1 MQGVYEKA
9 IQRIV
14 RQFKA
19 TPLRTVGKAE
29 PIYCVFCSNELD
41 VAISRYLFLFL
52 CTEMVSIATENVTQ
66 AYNIVATQELTVS
79 LADFRNNSGEHQLNR
94 NECISSDVWKWLED
108 FQPGFLWFI
117 FILGAIENSFVLI
130 VLCFHRSRCSV
141 AEIYLANMA
150 LADLI
155 LVCALPFWAIN
166 ISNGFEWPFGLF
178 LCKAVNTMSNM
189 NFYSSIY
196 FLTLVSI
203 DRYLA
208 LVKTMSLGRMR
219 RTACAKWNTFVVWL
233 CALLICSPV
242 TVFRNLQ
249 YYEEYNVTA
258 CILVYPN
265 SYWEPVNNCL
275 LNIVGF
281 VIPLCVITFC
291 TVHIVKALQSSEL
304 QKLKLVQTERRATM
318 LVLAVLVLFIICWLP
333 FQVTTFIDTI
343 CYFVPTWK
351 CLEKINEFLTQIA
364 AFCAF
369 SNSCLNPVL
378 YVIVGKQFQKKAAE
392 FYKDLLPKRCRKL
405 QSVEMEN
412 SLDTWRTS
420 ISSEYPRKKSVFP

>member
-1 MQGVYEKA
+1 
-9 IQRIV
+9 
-14 RQFKA
+14 
-19 TPLRTVGKAE
+19 
-29 PIYCVFCSNELD
+29 
-41 VAISRYLFLFL
+41 
-52 CTEMVSIATENVTQ
+52 MVSITTENVTQ
-66 AYNIVATQELTVS
+66 VYNIIATQELTVS
-79 LADFRNNSGEHQLNR
+79 PANFHNNSGVHQLNR
-94 NECISSDVWKWLED
+94 SECINSDVWQWLWD

-130 VLCFHRSRCSV
+130 VLCFHKSRCTV
-141 AEIYLANMA
+141 AETYLANMA

-166 ISNGFEWPFGLF
+166 ISNRFQWPFGLF
-178 LCKAVNTMSNM
+178 LCKAVNVLSIM

-219 RTACAKWNTFVVWL
+219 RTACAKWNIFVVWM
-233 CALLICSPV
+233 CALLICSPAM
-242 TVFRNLQ
+242 VFRNLK

-258 CILVYPN
+258 CVLVYPN

-275 LNIVGF
+275 LNSLGF

-291 TVHIVKALQSSEL
+291 TMHIVKALRSSEL

-318 LVLAVLVLFIICWLP
+318 LILAVLLLFIICWLP

-343 CYFVPTWK
+343 CYFMPTWK
-351 CLEKINEFLTQIA
+351 CLEDINGVLTQVA
-364 AFCAF
+364 TYCAF

-378 YVIVGKQFQKKAAE
+378 YVIVGKHFQKKAAE

-412 SLDTWRTS
+412 SLDTLRTS
-420 ISSEYPRKKSVFP
+420 ISSEYQRKKFVFPLQQ